1 MMDMLS
7 VNLIDYFPVSLTATL
22 FHEVYGTMSI
32 RGPLFFISYF
42 NVKKSLFDAVK
53 FPLLVVFRN

>member
-7 VNLIDYFPVSLTATL
+7 VNLIDYSPVSLTATL

-32 RGPLFFISYF
+32 RGPLFLYHTSTPKNLY
-42 NVKKSLFDAVK
+42 LM
-53 FPLLVVFRN
+53 P

>member
-32 RGPLFFISYF
+32 RGPLFYIILQRQKIFI
-42 NVKKSLFDAVK
+42 
-53 FPLLVVFRN
+53 

>member
-42 NVKKSLFDAVK
+42 NAKKSLFDAVE
-53 FPLLVVFRN
+53 FPLLVVFQN